1 MTATHNT
8 KHTKNRK
15 QMSTLSRKSENYLCM
30 SCDKIVA
37 GEDTVI
43 YRDQILCLFCATI
56 EGSYYGRPNEY
67 LPDEYYTWLKKED
80 EQNGSTES

>member
-1 MTATHNT
+1 MHYTRT
-8 KHTKNRK
+8 TKNRERLI
-15 QMSTLSRKSENYLCM
+15 TLTRKNEDYLCM